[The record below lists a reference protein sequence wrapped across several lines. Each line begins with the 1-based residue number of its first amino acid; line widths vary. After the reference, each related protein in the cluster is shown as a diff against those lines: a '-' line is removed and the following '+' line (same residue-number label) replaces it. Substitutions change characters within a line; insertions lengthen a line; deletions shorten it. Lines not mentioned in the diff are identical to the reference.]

1 MIKTLTKE
9 FNLEGANNMHHVALL
24 FHEFFV
30 RKDYDWFY
38 AVHPGDVVMDIG
50 ANIGMFTCHALD
62 LGAAKVYAIEPNI
75 KLIETTMRNA
85 LPHIVNKVECPVIPI
100 QCLIGDPNDGEKMK
114 AHIHTDGDAD
124 FDKTSIPVRTFKDII
139 TTYGIEKIDFLKMD
153 CEGGEYDVLTEE
165 NYEYIANN
173 VKHIALEIHVD
184 AFEGATELFK
194 KFRDDFLSKFPKEKI
209 KFMFPQDAEK
219 MKDSYVDSR
228 QSRGGGSYWMI
239 YICNQ
244 SI

>member
-9 FNLEGANNMHHVALL
+9 YNLEGANNMHHVALL

-38 AVHPGDVVMDIG
+38 AVQPGDVVMDVG

-62 LGAAKVYAIEPNI
+62 SGASKVYAIEPNLN
-75 KLIETTMRNA
+75 LIETTMRNA
-85 LPHIVNKVECPVIPI
+85 LPHLVNKVESPLVPI
-100 QCLIGDPNDGEKMK
+100 QCLIGDPDDGEKMK

-124 FDKTSIPVRTFKDII
+124 FDKSEIPVRSFKDII
-139 TTYGIEKIDFLKMD
+139 TTYGIDKIDYLKMD
-153 CEGGEYDVLTEE
+153 CEGGEYNVLTEE

-184 AFEGATELFK
+184 AFEGAVDLFK
-194 KFRDDFLSKFPKEKI
+194 KFRDNFLSKFPSEKI
-209 KFMFPQDAEK
+209 KFMSPQDAYRMSDEYINSDHSK
-219 MKDSYVDSR
+219 
-228 QSRGGGSYWMI
+228 GGGSYWMI
-239 YICNQ
+239 YICNK
-244 SI
+244 SL